1 MKYTSKTLSVLG
13 TITNKGSG
21 TPAEN
26 EVYRATGKTNSS
38 IRSFPMSDDQV
49 KYFTTLRQSQDEN
62 RILCGNSYNTD
73 HLDFVCVDKLGNR
86 LRLGYITKA
95 FTDTLRKLGLKKI
108 RFHDLRHTNITLLL
122 ESGASLKELQ
132 EWAGH
137 ANFSTTADTYAH
149 VQAKAKIKLT
159 DTMSGILSANC

>member
-1 MKYTSKTLSVLG
+1 
-13 TITNKGSG
+13 
-21 TPAEN
+21 
-26 EVYRATGKTNSS
+26 
-38 IRSFPMSDDQV
+38 MSDDQIR
-49 KYFTTLRQSQDEN
+49 YFVALRQKQDKN
-62 RILCGNSYNTD
+62 RTLCGNSYNAD
-73 HLDFVCVDKLGNR
+73 FLDFVCVDTMGNR

-95 FTDTLRKLGLKKI
+95 FTDNLRKLGLRKI

-132 EWAGH
+132 DWAGH